1 MKALPTPREMA
12 IADQATIASGVP
24 ATVLMERAG
33 SAVAR
38 ATLEVVGGRYGKRV
52 AVVCGTG
59 NNGGDGFVAA
69 RILHREGCA
78 VRCIVVG
85 DLESVKGAAAHHL
98 GLMRTRGVS
107 VEALGTDGLKADAI
121 VDAIFGT
128 GFHGTAE
135 GAADAAIRALDAETA
150 PVVAADIPSGLDGLT
165 GRAQGPAVHAAITVT
180 MGARKLGLA
189 IEDGPQHAGR
199 IDVADI
205 GIPQPTTM
213 NYLLDTDDVIEFMPQ
228 RNPADH
234 KRSGA
239 SVLILAGSDP
249 VPGAPMLAAR
259 AAGRMGA
266 GYVTLAS
273 TSKAIEAA
281 AVRLPEVLKH
291 ICSPGDHLG
300 PEALDELKG
309 PLEYA
314 TVLAVGP
321 GLGEGSDQ
329 RALVERILGEI
340 DIPIVVDADGLNV
353 LAGNTELL
361 RRRSDEGRKTVI
373 TPHPG
378 ELAKLLASSVD
389 DVQGDRL
396 AAVREA
402 SSRFGCIVVLKGHG
416 TLVADGA
423 EQVVAVNPTGGPV
436 LATAGTG
443 DVLTGALAAL
453 FTRAEGSVF
462 GRACAAVYLH
472 GLAGDIVAA
481 ERGSVGALA
490 WDVAESLPAAIA
502 TIGASA

>member
-1 MKALPTPREMA
+1 
-12 IADQATIASGVP
+12 
-24 ATVLMERAG
+24 
-33 SAVAR
+33 
-38 ATLEVVGGRYGKRV
+38 
-52 AVVCGTG
+52 
-59 NNGGDGFVAA
+59 
-69 RILHREGCA
+69 
-78 VRCIVVG
+78 
-85 DLESVKGAAAHHL
+85 
-98 GLMRTRGVS
+98 
-107 VEALGTDGLKADAI
+107 
-121 VDAIFGT
+121 
-128 GFHGTAE
+128 
-135 GAADAAIRALDAETA
+135 
-150 PVVAADIPSGLDGLT
+150 
-165 GRAQGPAVHAAITVT
+165 
-180 MGARKLGLA
+180 
-189 IEDGPQHAGR
+189 
-199 IDVADI
+199 
-205 GIPQPTTM
+205 
-213 NYLLDTDDVIEFMPQ
+213 
-228 RNPADH
+228 
-234 KRSGA
+234 
-239 SVLILAGSDP
+239 
-249 VPGAPMLAAR
+249 
-259 AAGRMGA
+259 MGA

-314 TVLAVGP
+314 TVLAAGP

-389 DVQGDRL
+389 DVQGDRM